1 MLRACHPAFSALA
14 LSTALLA
21 LVPAT
26 AQAESAQTEPAY
38 PTALVPTADALK
50 LDLGGLFAILSWSG
64 FNDWKWGSA
73 SFRFQ
78 SEGWFGMDTGSGG
91 QDKLG
96 HAFSSYL
103 MAEFLYLRLR
113 SYYGRQDVVTPLP
126 ALFSWTLMLYVEF
139 FDGFS
144 VDHGFSYEDLLMD
157 AAGATASFLRQRVPG
172 LARAFDFRMEYY
184 PSAGMRE
191 LHPMI
196 DYSGQKFLLA
206 LKPAGFGAP
215 KESFLDLVELHLGY
229 YTRGFSDDDAPY
241 FREKQAHLY
250 FGLGANLE
258 RILFEPVGP
267 REAYAGTPLDY
278 AHAAVNYFQLPAT
291 TLQTDLSIRRAAR

>member
-1 MLRACHPAFSALA
+1 MFRACHPAASVLA
-14 LSTALLA
+14 LTTTL
-21 LVPAT
+21 LVPVPAA
-26 AQAESAQTEPAY
+26 AQAESDQTLPPY

-50 LDLGGLFAILSWSG
+50 LDLAGLFAILSWSG

-103 MAEFLYLRLR
+103 MSEFMYLRLR
-113 SYYGRQDVVTPLP
+113 SYYGRQGPVTPFP

-184 PSAGMRE
+184 PSAGMHG

-215 KESFLDLVELHLGY
+215 PESFLDLLEVHLGY
-229 YTRGFSDDDAPY
+229 YTRGFSDNDAPH

-258 RILFEPVGP
+258 RILFDPLGP
-267 REAYAGTPLDY
+267 RPTYAGTPLDY
-278 AHAAVNYFQLPAT
+278 AHAAVNYFQLPGSA
-291 TLQTDLSIRRAAR
+291 LETDLGVRRAAR